1 MDLFGQKE
9 SRTKELIKE
18 HIQAVQ
24 VTLDIFQDLLFAY
37 LDGDEEFKELSF
49 DVHDQ
54 EHEADE
60 LRRKV
65 ERQLYEGA
73 FMPLF
78 REDYIV
84 FAELVDKVADRA
96 ETCSDMIAQQRPD
109 VPEDFLDDF
118 KDLVHEV
125 VRAFHPMEDV
135 VDVLEEG
142 DQDRVR
148 ELVREIGSAEEN
160 VDKLE
165 WDLIKRSWDRD
176 DLELAEKIHLRNL
189 INLIASIADRVE
201 NISDRVNI
209 MMVKRKL

>member
-1 MDLFGQKE
+1 MELFGQKE
-9 SRTKELIKE
+9 SETKELIKE
-18 HIQAVQ
+18 HIITVQ
-24 VTLDIFQDLLFAY
+24 DTLELFQELMFAY
-37 LDGDEEFKELSF
+37 LEDDSSF
-49 DVHDQ
+49 RDMSYDVHDR
-54 EHEADE
+54 EHDADE

-65 ERQLYEGA
+65 ERKLYEGA

-96 ETCSDMIAQQRPD
+96 ETCSDMVAQQRPD
-109 VPEDFLDDF
+109 IPDEFRDDF

-125 VRAFHPMEDV
+125 VRAFHPMENV

-142 DQDRVR
+142 DQEEVR
-148 ELVREIGSAEEN
+148 QLVRDIGSSEEN

-165 WDLIKRSWDRD
+165 WDLIKRAWDLEE
-176 DLELAEKIHLRNL
+176 LELAEKIHLRNL
-189 INLIASIADRVE
+189 INLVASIADRIE

-209 MMVKRKL
+209 MMVKRNL

>member
-1 MDLFGQKE
+1 MQLFGQKE
-9 SRTKELIKE
+9 SHTKDLLKE
-18 HIQAVQ
+18 HITAVQ
-24 VTLDIFQDLLFAY
+24 GTLDLFQDLMFAY
-37 LDGDEEFKELSF
+37 LNGDKQYRELSY

-96 ETCSDMIAQQRPD
+96 ETCSDMVAQQRPEI
-109 VPEDFLDDF
+109 PEEFLDDF
-118 KDLVHEV
+118 KDLIHEV
-125 VRAFHPMEDV
+125 IRAFHPLEDV

-142 DQDRVR
+142 DQEKVR
-148 ELVREIGSAEEN
+148 ELVREIGSSEEN

-165 WDLIKRSWDRD
+165 WDLIKRAWDLEE
-176 DLELAEKIHLRNL
+176 LELAEKMHLRNL
-189 INLIASIADRVE
+189 INLIASIADRIE

-209 MMVKRKL
+209 MMVKRNL

>member
-1 MDLFGQKE
+1 MELFGQKE
-9 SRTKELIKE
+9 SQTKELIKE
-18 HIQAVQ
+18 HIEAVQ
-24 VTLDIFQDLLFAY
+24 KTLDLFQEMMFQYLNGDSAY
-37 LDGDEEFKELSF
+37 REMSYDI
-49 DVHDQ
+49 HDQ

-96 ETCSDMIAQQRPD
+96 ETCSDMVAQQRPNIPD
-109 VPEDFLDDF
+109 KFLDDF

-125 VRAFHPMEDV
+125 VRAFHPMKNV
-135 VDVLEEG
+135 VEVLEEG

-148 ELVREIGSAEEN
+148 ELVREIGSSEEN

-165 WDLIKRSWDRD
+165 WDLIKRAWDMEE
-176 DLELAEKIHLRNL
+176 LELAEKMHLRNL
-189 INLIASIADRVE
+189 INLIASIADRIE